1 MQNEGNRA
9 YKIIRLTIIIIWML
23 LMGVLVQKT
32 YFNAVE
38 SYSNANQ
45 AGHQL
50 RPREEWMGIYWGDD
64 KVGYA
69 VSKIKKAFQGYEI
82 HEQGIMDLTVMGTP
96 QRIDTQVTSQVDN
109 AFMLKSFEFRMF
121 SNLFSFQAKGTIKGK
136 ELHMDLL
143 SGGSVKKS
151 VIPLKEIPCLASSI
165 KPMMLADGLMVGKK
179 LRYHV
184 FDPSTMST
192 TPVEVLVEGI
202 EEVTLRD
209 KRIECYRV
217 KSTFKGIE
225 LRSWIDEDGS
235 TIKEES
241 PLGLMM
247 LRESKTDALTEN
259 WGETTKDLIAA
270 SAIHVNRPIMI
281 ADPSYLKV
289 RIKNINLEEFH
300 LSSHR
305 QKRSD
310 DVMEITREQLSGV
323 TPCTIPFTPQGDMK
337 TYLTPTPFL
346 QSTDKT
352 LVAKAQEIVGS
363 ERDALKA
370 VIRIKEWVYRT
381 IEKKPTL
388 SIPSALDVLRV
399 KVGDCNEHST
409 LFVALCRAVG
419 IPSKLCAGIVY
430 NQGSFYYHAWAD
442 VFVGR
447 WVSVDPTMDQLPV
460 DATHICFVEGGLD
473 KQLEIIKLI
482 GVVTVEVMEYR

>member
-1 MQNEGNRA
+1 MKNESNRA
-9 YKIIRLTIIIIWML
+9 YKIFRLFIVITWML
-23 LMGVLVQKT
+23 VMGVLVQRT
-32 YFNAVE
+32 YFNAAE
-38 SYSNANQ
+38 SYINANR

-50 RPREEWMGIYWGDD
+50 RPREEWMGIYWEND
-64 KVGYA
+64 KVGYT
-69 VSKIKKAFQGYEI
+69 VSKIKKAFKGYEI

-121 SNLFSFQAKGTIKGK
+121 SNLFSFQAKGKIKGN
-136 ELHMDLL
+136 ELRMDLL
-143 SGGSVKKS
+143 SGGSVKQS
-151 VIPLKEIPCLASSI
+151 VIPLREIPCLASSL
-165 KPMMLADGLMVGKK
+165 KPMMLADGLIVGKK
-179 LRYHV
+179 LSYNV

-202 EEVTLRD
+202 EEVALRD
-209 KRIECYRV
+209 KRIECYRL
-217 KSTFKGIE
+217 KSTFKGIA

-241 PLGLMM
+241 PLGLM
-247 LRESKTDALTEN
+247 LLKESKADALTEN

-270 SAIHVNRPIMI
+270 SAIPTNRPIMI
-281 ADPSYLKV
+281 TDPSYLKV
-289 RIKNINLEEFH
+289 RIQNINLEEFD
-300 LSSHR
+300 LSSLR

-310 DVMEITREQLSGV
+310 DVLEITREKLSGL
-323 TPCTIPFTPQGDMK
+323 TTYNIPYPQGDMK
-337 TYLTPTPFL
+337 PYLKPTAFL

-352 LVAKAQEIVGS
+352 LVEKAQEIVAS
-363 ERDALKA
+363 ERDALEA
-370 VIRIKEWVYRT
+370 ATLIKEWVYRT

-388 SIPSALDVLRV
+388 SIPSALDVLKV
-399 KVGDCNEHST
+399 KVGDCNEHAT

-430 NQGSFYYHAWAD
+430 NQGSFYYHAWAE

-447 WVSVDPTMDQLPV
+447 WMSVDPTMDQLPV
-460 DATHICFVEGGLD
+460 DATHIRFVEGGLD

-482 GVVTVEVMEYR
+482 GVVKLEVMEYR

>member
-1 MQNEGNRA
+1 MQNNGIRV
-9 YKIIRLTIIIIWML
+9 YKIIRLTIIVTWML
-23 LMGVLVQKT
+23 LMGVLVQRT
-32 YFNAVE
+32 YFNAAE
-38 SYSNANQ
+38 SYSNLNRTGQ
-45 AGHQL
+45 QL

-69 VSKIKKAFQGYEI
+69 VSKIKKAFKGYEI
-82 HEQGIMDLTVMGTP
+82 YEQGIMDLTVMGTP
-96 QRIDTQVTSQVDN
+96 QRIDTQITSQVDN
-109 AFMLKSFEFRMF
+109 AFMLKSFEFRML

-151 VIPLKEIPCLASSI
+151 VIPLKEIPCLASSL

-184 FDPSTMST
+184 FDPSSMST

-202 EEVTLRD
+202 EEVSLRGNQID
-209 KRIECYRV
+209 CYRI

-235 TIKEES
+235 TVKEES
-241 PLGLMM
+241 PLGLM
-247 LRESKTDALTEN
+247 LLKESKTDALTEN
-259 WGETTKDLIAA
+259 WGETTKDLVAA
-270 SAIHVNRPIMI
+270 SAIAVNRPIMI

-289 RIKNINLEEFH
+289 RIENVNLEEFD

-305 QKRSD
+305 QKRSGN
-310 DVMEITREQLSGV
+310 VLEITREDLSGV
-323 TPCTIPFTPQGDMK
+323 TSYTIPYTKGDMK
-337 TYLTPTPFL
+337 SYLAPTAFL

-352 LVAKAQEIVGS
+352 LVRKAQEIVGS
-363 ERDALKA
+363 ERDALEA
-370 VIRIKEWVYRT
+370 VKRIQAWVYRT

-388 SIPSALDVLRV
+388 SIPSALDVLKV

-409 LFVALCRAVG
+409 LFVALCRALG
-419 IPSKLCAGIVY
+419 IPSKLSAGIVY
-430 NQGSFYYHAWAD
+430 AQGSFYYHAWAE

-447 WVSVDPTMDQLPV
+447 WVSIDPTMDQLPV

-482 GVVTVEVMEYR
+482 GVVTLEVMEYR

>member
-1 MQNEGNRA
+1 
-9 YKIIRLTIIIIWML
+9 
-23 LMGVLVQKT
+23 
-32 YFNAVE
+32 
-38 SYSNANQ
+38 
-45 AGHQL
+45 
-50 RPREEWMGIYWGDD
+50 MGIYWGDD

-69 VSKIKKAFQGYEI
+69 VSKIKKAFKGYEI

-96 QRIDTQVTSQVDN
+96 QRIDTQVTSKVDN
-109 AFMLKSFEFRMF
+109 AFMLNSFEFRMF

-136 ELHMDLL
+136 ELHIDLL

-151 VIPLKEIPCLASSI
+151 VIPLKEIPCLASSL

-202 EEVTLRD
+202 EEISLRS
-209 KRIECYRV
+209 KQIECYRI
-217 KSTFKGIE
+217 KSTFKGIA
-225 LRSWIDEDGS
+225 LRSWIDDNGS
-235 TIKEES
+235 TMKEES
-241 PLGLMM
+241 PLGLM
-247 LRESKTDALTEN
+247 LIKESKADALTEN

-270 SAIHVNRPIMI
+270 SAISINRPIMI

-289 RIKNINLEEFH
+289 RIENINLEEFD

-305 QKRSD
+305 QKRAG
-310 DVMEITREQLSGV
+310 DVLEITREKLSGV
-323 TPCTIPFTPQGDMK
+323 TTYTIPYPQGDMK
-337 TYLTPTPFL
+337 TYLAPTVFL

-352 LVAKAQEIVGS
+352 LVDKAQEIVGS
-363 ERDALKA
+363 ERDPLEAA
-370 VIRIKEWVYRT
+370 TRIKEWVYRT

-388 SIPSALDVLRV
+388 SIPSALDVLKV
-399 KVGDCNEHST
+399 KVGDCNEHAT

-419 IPSKLCAGIVY
+419 IPSKLSAGIVY

-442 VFVGR
+442 VFVGS
-447 WVSVDPTMDQLPV
+447 WVSIDPTMDQLPV

-482 GVVTVEVMEYR
+482 GVVTLEVMEYR